1 MTNILIVEDDEQLG
15 ATLVRGLEDAGH
27 SVTWKKDGD
36 EAITALRA
44 KDPEM
49 MFLDVLLPK
58 RSGFDILKELQ
69 RDPSLAH
76 PPIVMLSSSGE
87 PLEIKRAKQLGAKDY
102 LTKGT
107 VTINDLLEKIMMY
120 APQTEPNPADDGAA
134 SPAPAGGGAAPAP
147 TPAPAPQAQPAATPA
162 TPTPEVPAAG
172 TPVPAPAAS
181 AEAQPAESGA
191 STVLVVEDDKFLRD
205 LIVQKLKREQFSVHE
220 AVTGSEA
227 LRVAKETMPKIVL
240 LDLILPGLDGF
251 EVLKRLKEDSA
262 TAQIPVIILSNL
274 GQREDVERGLRLGAV
289 DFMIKAHF
297 TPGEIVEK
305 IKEIMAKEIPS

>member
-1 MTNILIVEDDEQLG
+1 MANILVIEDDEQFG
-15 ATLVRGLEDAGH
+15 ATLVRGLTDAGH
-27 SVTWKKDGD
+27 SVSWKKDGD
-36 EAITALRA
+36 DAILALRLEEP
-44 KDPEM
+44 DI

-76 PPIVMLSSSGE
+76 PPIVILSSSGE
-87 PLEIKRAKQLGAKDY
+87 ALEIERAKQLGAKDY
-102 LTKGT
+102 LTKST
-107 VTINDLLEKIMMY
+107 VTAKDLEDKIMMY
-120 APQTEPNPADDGAA
+120 APQAEQNPADDGAA
-134 SPAPAGGGAAPAP
+134 SPPEGGGGAPAP
-147 TPAPAPQAQPAATPA
+147 TPQPQQPAAPQAAPAAPA
-162 TPTPEVPAAG
+162 TPEAAAP
-172 TPVPAPAAS
+172 TAAPAPAA
-181 AEAQPAESGA
+181 QPEQASGA
-191 STVLVVEDDKFLRD
+191 SSVLVVEDDKFLRD
-205 LIVQKLKREQFSVHE
+205 LIVQKLKREQFTVHE

-305 IKEIMAKEIPS
+305 IKEIITKAASGQ